1 MASSWNKGT
10 LVDEADAAVDIA
22 VASASKA
29 VQEGKSLFQSVV
41 EDAAEKLAQGAE
53 VVADTRD
60 PLTAIQDTAQAAGE
74 FVYDLLPESDDV
86 MDAAAA
92 TVETVGGALG
102 TAQDKIVEAGQAVQ
116 DFGTSE
122 FRFLFQNFFK
132 AGTTLTESDLNS
144 TDLDKLKDAV
154 RKAQSEGRSS
164 LSYPDFG
171 TSEQEVLKGNP
182 LTGLFDT
189 DMRMARTIGGVQ
201 FSTNDKGET
210 VITNTYNFN
219 EGPKRKTFFEAKKS
233 GDAETALKVLLDAA
247 QNPVELAS
255 IIAYAKQEEL
265 REEGKPYETEMV
277 INLGVL

>member
-1 MASSWNKGT
+1 MASSWNKAV
-10 LVDEADAAVDIA
+10 LVEADSAVD
-22 VASASKA
+22 VAISSASRA
-29 VQEGKSLFQSVV
+29 VQEGKSLFQSVID
-41 EDAAEKLAQGAE
+41 EAADKLAQGAE
-53 VVADTRD
+53 
-60 PLTAIQDTAQAAGE
+60 AIQDVEVVSPELEEALQARPRPTGIAEVNIPDPLGALQDAAQSAGE
-74 FVYDLLPESDDV
+74 
-86 MDAAAA
+86 
-92 TVETVGGALG
+92 
-102 TAQDKIVEAGQAVQ
+102 AVQ

-171 TSEQEVLKGNP
+171 TSEQEVLKGSP

>member
-1 MASSWNKGT
+1 MASSWNKAV
-10 LVDEADAAVDIA
+10 LVEADSAVDTAI
-22 VASASKA
+22 ASASRA
-29 VQEGKSLFQSVV
+29 VQEGKSLFQSVID
-41 EDAAEKLAQGAE
+41 EAADKLAQGVEAIPDIEMPDIEVVSPELTEALQRRPRPTGIAE
-53 VVADTRD
+53 VNIPD
-60 PLTAIQDTAQAAGE
+60 PLGALQDAAQGAGE
-74 FVYDLLPESDDV
+74 
-86 MDAAAA
+86 A
-92 TVETVGGALG
+92 
-102 TAQDKIVEAGQAVQ
+102 IQ

-154 RKAQSEGRSS
+154 RNAQNEGRSS

-171 TSEQEVLKGNP
+171 TSEQEVLKGSP

-265 REEGKPYETEMV
+265 REAGKPYETEMV

>member
-1 MASSWNKGT
+1 MASSWNKGN
-10 LVDEADAAVDIA
+10 LVEQADSAVDMAI
-22 VASASKA
+22 ASAGRA

-41 EDAAEKLAQGAE
+41 DDAAEKLAQGAE
-53 VVADTRD
+53 AIQGIEIVSPELKEALQARPRPTGIAEVNVPDIPD
-60 PLTAIQDTAQAAGE
+60 PLGALQDAAQSAGE
-74 FVYDLLPESDDV
+74 
-86 MDAAAA
+86 
-92 TVETVGGALG
+92 
-102 TAQDKIVEAGQAVQ
+102 AVQ

-132 AGTTLTESDLNS
+132 AGSTLTETDLNR
-144 TDLDKLKDAV
+144 TDLENLKDAV
-154 RKAQSEGRSS
+154 RKAQSEGRNS

-171 TSEQEVLKGNP
+171 TTEQDVLKGSP

-189 DMRMARTIGGVQ
+189 ELRMARTIGGVK

-265 REEGKPYETEMV
+265 REAGKPYETEMV

>member
-1 MASSWNKGT
+1 MASSWNKGE
-10 LVDEADAAVDIA
+10 LVEDSGSAVSAAIS
-22 VASASKA
+22 SASRA
-29 VQEGKSLFQSVV
+29 VQEGKSLFQTIVD
-41 EDAAEKLAQGAE
+41 EAADKLSQG
-53 VVADTRD
+53 
-60 PLTAIQDTAQAAGE
+60 
-74 FVYDLLPESDDV
+74 
-86 MDAAAA
+86 
-92 TVETVGGALG
+92 VETVQDIEVVSPELEEALEARPRPTGIAEINVPNIPDPLGALQDVAQ
-102 TAQDKIVEAGQAVQ
+102 TAGEAVQ

-132 AGTTLTESDLNS
+132 AGSTLTESDLNN

-171 TSEQEVLKGNP
+171 TSEQEVLKGSP

-189 DMRMARTIGGVQ
+189 DMRMARTIGGVK

-219 EGPKRKTFFEAKKS
+219 KGPKRQTFFEAKKS
-233 GDAETALKVLLDAA
+233 GDSETALKVLLDAA

-265 REEGKPYETEMV
+265 REAGKPYETEMV